1 MAHLKRV
8 NYGDVPTVLPM
19 RAHAHARAELDG
31 ANLARAAII
40 EQSIMMCEAKT
51 MEHAKTVWPP
61 KLVAASPD
69 K

>member
-8 NYGDVPTVLPM
+8 YCGGITPPPPNDV
-19 RAHAHARAELDG
+19 AHAH
-31 ANLARAAII
+31 ARAAII
-40 EQSIMMCEAKT
+40 EQTI
-51 MEHAKTVWPP
+51 

>member
-8 NYGDVPTVLPM
+8 NYGGVPTVLPM
-19 RAHAHARAELDG
+19 RAHARARAEVDG

-40 EQSIMMCEAKT
+40 EQSIITCGAKT
-51 MEHAKTVWPP
+51 MEHAKTVWRP